1 MIPSVLSWVPYMA
14 SWVGHAP
21 YSCQDGYGEASYGA
35 TTWYP
40 AHIEQVI
47 IKSAGGGMQTVTGQ
61 LHVILG
67 AIVPID
73 PRDRLLVQAPFTT
86 RNSTGA
92 FSTGEDAQVVRVAP
106 SMGPVYGQHHTEVW
120 TE

>member
-1 MIPSVLSWVPYMA
+1 MA
-14 SWVGHAP
+14 SQVGHAP
-21 YSCQDGYGEASYGA
+21 YSCQDTYGAESYGA

-47 IKSAGGGMQTVTGQ
+47 LKSEGGGNATVTGR
-61 LHVILG
+61 LHIILG
-67 AIVPID
+67 AIVRID
-73 PRDRLLVQAPFTT
+73 PRDRLLVPAPFTS

-92 FSTGEDAQVVRVAP
+92 FSTGDDAQLVQVAP
-106 SMGPVYGQHHTEVW
+106 TMGPVYGQHHTEVW